1 MDYASRMNGLLTVVE
16 LPHYI
21 RKSESLLSAEERK
34 TAVDY
39 LAAHPEAGV
48 LLQGTGGIRKLRWAT
63 GNRGKS
69 GGVRLVYYYYDEGM
83 PLFMITVFGKN
94 EKANLSKAER
104 NDLAKLAAVLRDNY
118 RRKRGTS

>member
-1 MDYASRMNGLLTVVE
+1 MLTVVE

-21 RKSESLLSAEERK
+21 RKAKALLSAEERK

-39 LAAHPEAGV
+39 LAAHPETGV

-63 GNRGKS
+63 GDRGKS
-69 GGVRLVYYYYDEGM
+69 GGVRLVYYYYDESI
-83 PLFMITVFGKN
+83 PLFMITIFAKK

-104 NDLAKLAAVLRDNY
+104 NDLAKLATALRNSY
-118 RRKRGTS
+118 RPKRGTS

>member
-1 MDYASRMNGLLTVVE
+1 MDDLLTVVE
-16 LPHYI
+16 LPHYL
-21 RKSESLLSAEERK
+21 RKAEALLSAEERK

-39 LAAHPEAGV
+39 LAIHPEAGI

-69 GGVRLVYYYYDEGM
+69 GGVRLVYYCYDETM
-83 PLFMITVFGKN
+83 PLFMITVFAKN

-104 NDLAKLAAVLRDNY
+104 NDLAKLAAVLRDSY
-118 RRKRGTS
+118 RRR

>member
-1 MDYASRMNGLLTVVE
+1 M
-16 LPHYI
+16 PHYI
-21 RKSESLLSAEERK
+21 RKAEALLSAEERK

-39 LAAHPEAGV
+39 VAAHPEAGV
-48 LLQGTGGIRKLRWAT
+48 VLQGTGGIRKLRCAT

-83 PLFMITVFGKN
+83 PLFMITVFAKN

-104 NDLAKLAAVLRDNY
+104 NDLARLAIVLRESCK
-118 RRKRGTS
+118 RKRGTQ